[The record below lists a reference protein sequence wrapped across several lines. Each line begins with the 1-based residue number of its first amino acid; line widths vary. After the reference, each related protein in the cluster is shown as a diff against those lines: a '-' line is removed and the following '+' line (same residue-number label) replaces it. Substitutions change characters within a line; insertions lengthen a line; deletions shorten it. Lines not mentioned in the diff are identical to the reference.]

1 MTGGLAVDLNG
12 RAPQE
17 GLRGISVTYDSE
29 GVEVGLRRKHL
40 KQTGY
45 LFLRLLNLSSAI
57 VVVAL
62 MLGGCALLGGG
73 TPALDTYDLSA
84 PDAPAVHGRSHAQI
98 LVAEPGALKALDGQS
113 IVIRPDPGSIQ
124 YLKGAQWADRL
135 PVVVQAKLA
144 EAFQNSGAFTG
155 VGTPGEGL
163 AIDYQ
168 VVSELRSFEVNLA
181 GGTHAVVE
189 IFVRLLNDRTGVVR
203 AAKVFEATAPVS
215 GEGNDAYVRALDAA
229 FGDAGAEIVSWVDT
243 LV

>member
-17 GLRGISVTYDSE
+17 GFEGNSVTYDFE
-29 GVEVGLRRKHL
+29 GVEVGFRRKHL
-40 KQTGY
+40 KQVGN
-45 LFLRLLNLSSAI
+45 LFLRRVNLSSAI

-62 MLGGCALLGGG
+62 SLGGCAVLGGG

-84 PDAPAVHGRSHAQI
+84 PDAPAAHGKSHAQI
-98 LVAEPGALKALDGQS
+98 LIAEPGALKALDGQS
-113 IVIRPDPGSIQ
+113 IVIRPGPGSIQ

-144 EAFQNSGAFTG
+144 EAFQSSGAFTG

-168 VVSELRSFEVNLA
+168 VVAELRSFEVSVD
-181 GGTHAVVE
+181 GGSHAVSRSSCG
-189 IFVRLLNDRTGVVR
+189 F
-203 AAKVFEATAPVS
+203 
-215 GEGNDAYVRALDAA
+215 
-229 FGDAGAEIVSWVDT
+229 
-243 LV
+243 